1 MEQVFFI
8 NKSRSSGQKKH
19 LNDLIEYFKDK
30 TIYYFPHRDEKI
42 DSNIFRKLHV
52 EIINIPIEPYLLQS
66 NVLPKNICGFY
77 STALYTLKKYL
88 LEDNINV
95 INLNFNFKNY
105 NWDDY
110 DDFDFMVSFDQLLK
124 NTGVKQFYK

>member
-1 MEQVFFI
+1 M
-8 NKSRSSGQKKH
+8 
-19 LNDLIEYFKDK
+19 
-30 TIYYFPHRDEKI
+30 
-42 DSNIFRKLHV
+42 

-66 NVLPKNICGFY
+66 NVLPKTFADFGL
-77 STALYTLKKYL
+77 TALYTLKKYL